1 VPIAVIEFDFDPIV
15 RLAGTS
21 VRLETLALAL
31 VVLMTVLVAARIA
44 GWTPVEGE
52 DPGPFVHRPRL
63 RRDDLLLVIL
73 GVIPG
78 AVIGGRIGYAL
89 LHLDFYVA
97 SSAAFIDPA
106 QGSLELAGA
115 VAGGSLAGASVAHLL
130 EGPVGRWFHVAALPT
145 LLALGFGKAA
155 TAIGGGG
162 QGSPSDLPWATAYL
176 GPGPWGSLAPATPSH
191 PAQVYEALAT
201 IAVLLVVIG
210 ILAAGGFARRD
221 GRLFLVA
228 IGLWAV
234 GRAAAAATWRDPAIL
249 GPLNAAQLIA
259 IALVAV
265 AFGLAFALPRR
276 AAARSSTRGSDGAEP
291 AWPDPS
297 DRPRF

>member
-176 GPGPWGSLAPATPSH
+176 GPGPWGSLAPVTPSH

-201 IAVLLVVIG
+201 IVVLLVIIG
-210 ILAAGGFARRD
+210 ILAAGGFKRRD

-234 GRAAAAATWRDPAIL
+234 ARAAAAATWRDPAIL
-249 GPLNAAQLIA
+249 GPLNAGQFLA
-259 IALVAV
+259 IALAAV
-265 AFGLAFALPRR
+265 ALALAFALPRR
-276 AAARSSTRGSDGAEP
+276 AAAQSATPGADGAEP

-297 DRPRF
+297 NRPRF

>member
-1 VPIAVIEFDFDPIV
+1 MPIAVIEFDFDPVV

-21 VRLETLALAL
+21 VRLETLTLAL
-31 VVLMTVLVAARIA
+31 VVLLAVLVAARMA
-44 GWTPVEGE
+44 GWTPAEGE

-63 RRDDLLLVIL
+63 RLDDLLLVTL

-97 SSAAFIDPA
+97 QPAALIDPA

-115 VAGGSLAGASVAHLL
+115 VAGGALAGASVAHLL
-130 EGPVGRWFHVAALPT
+130 EGPVGRWFHVAAMPT

-162 QGSPSDLPWATAYL
+162 QGSPSDLPWATAYI
-176 GPGPWGSLAPATPSH
+176 GTGPWGSLAPATPSH

-201 IAVLLVVIG
+201 VAVLLVIIA

-228 IGLWAV
+228 IGLWALA
-234 GRAAAAATWRDPAIL
+234 RAAVAETWRDPAVL
-249 GPLNAAQLIA
+249 GPLNAGQLLA
-259 IALVAV
+259 IGLALA

-276 AAARSSTRGSDGAEP
+276 AAAGSPTPGSDGAEL

-297 DRPRF
+297 SRPRF